1 MKLTPEEQTM
11 VGEREAEVQEGLK
24 RFYNRTHWEPCTD
37 DTPLSQLMASE
48 EGTLDEWAVIR
59 ETGVRMLEWIA
70 SGGPHPAELLKR
82 LFALG
87 AHMYVAPFNQLNLR
101 EMGMMLGD
109 SHAAHLWRMQRL
121 CIDPLR
127 RKGRH
132 SIKAPGQKS
141 ARASEVASRAQL
153 NNTNRKDGK
162 KRKRR

>member
-1 MKLTPEEQTM
+1 MKQTEQAQ
-11 VGEREAEVQEGLK
+11 VEAREAEVQEGLK
-24 RFYNRTHWEPCTD
+24 RFYTRTHWEPCTE
-37 DTPLSQLMASE
+37 DTPLSALMATE
-48 EGTLDEWAVIR
+48 EGERDEWAVR
-59 ETGVRMLEWIA
+59 NETGVRLLEWIA

-127 RKGRH
+127 RKGWH

-141 ARASEVASRAQL
+141 ARASEVASRVQK
-153 NNTNRKDGK
+153 NNTNRKGGK
-162 KRKRR
+162 KKKK